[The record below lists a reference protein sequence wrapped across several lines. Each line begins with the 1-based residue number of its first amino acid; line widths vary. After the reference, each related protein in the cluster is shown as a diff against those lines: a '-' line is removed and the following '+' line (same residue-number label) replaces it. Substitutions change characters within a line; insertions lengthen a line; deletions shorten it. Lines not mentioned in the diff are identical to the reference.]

1 MAIKQKKQKKKEE
14 RGKKGKAKE
23 YVLEVS
29 QTVSDIKTFID
40 KFKSDVKR
48 KKKAYQSYA
57 QYLRKKKNS
66 A

>member
-1 MAIKQKKQKKKEE
+1 MAIQQKKQKKKEE

-48 KKKAYQSYA
+48 KKKAYNKSFLSLTHA
-57 QYLRKKKNS
+57 TDS
-66 A
+66 T